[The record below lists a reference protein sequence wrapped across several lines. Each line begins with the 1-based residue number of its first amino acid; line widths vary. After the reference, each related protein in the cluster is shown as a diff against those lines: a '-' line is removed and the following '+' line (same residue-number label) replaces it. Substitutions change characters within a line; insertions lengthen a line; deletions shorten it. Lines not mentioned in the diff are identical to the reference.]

1 MTTEKIN
8 NRIKELEQE
17 KGTLESEFQQ
27 IQNEFNRT
35 TTERRTRFNQIE
47 GAITELKTL
56 SQSNGEMVVLPSDR
70 TS

>member
-17 KGTLESEFQQ
+17 KVTLESEFQQ

-56 SQSNGEMVVLPSDR
+56 SQSNGEMMVLPGDR